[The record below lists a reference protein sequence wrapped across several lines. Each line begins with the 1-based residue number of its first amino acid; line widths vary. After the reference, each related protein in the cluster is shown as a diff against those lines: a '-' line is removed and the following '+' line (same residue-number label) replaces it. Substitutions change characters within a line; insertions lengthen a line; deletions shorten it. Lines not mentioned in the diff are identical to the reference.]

1 MKFSASLGF
10 LFGASSAC
18 TSAFV
23 VNQPSAL
30 KPTHLF
36 SSKDFEKESFGKTY
50 GEDVAP
56 IKDLIDTGEAAM
68 KEFFSSNEEWMPL
81 FRNLVDS
88 SSSVPAMSC
97 MDGVDAGDFDF
108 HETSSPWRKL
118 EAIPTDDKAKA
129 VLANFLD
136 NLQTSL
142 IDIPVDE
149 STEEDENDLHF
160 LEEGRRM
167 LVVSRF
173 HVVQET
179 EKGSIESYDALFR
192 TCWSELVHLRRED
205 EDNTGSLIVVPDT
218 DLADLRRFTDMNL
231 QRPLQWLGVDS
242 HFEVASLQ
250 RGSPAIR
257 LIHKLSEMPTD
268 IPDGPEEEDEE

>member
-1 MKFSASLGF
+1 MKFSASLSF
-10 LFGASSAC
+10 LLAASSAC

-23 VNQPSAL
+23 VKQPSAF
-30 KPTHLF
+30 KSTYLF
-36 SSKDFEKESFGKTY
+36 EGKRFGEESPLGKTY
-50 GEDVAP
+50 GEEVAP
-56 IKDLIDTGEAAM
+56 IKDMIDTEAAM

-88 SSSVPAMSC
+88 SSVPAMSF

-108 HETSSPWRKL
+108 HETSSPWRQL
-118 EAIPTDDKAKA
+118 EAIPTGDDARA

-136 NLQTSL
+136 NLQMSL
-142 IDIPVDE
+142 IDMPVDE
-149 STEEDENDLHF
+149 STEDDELDLHF

-173 HVVQET
+173 HVIQET
-179 EKGSIESYDALFR
+179 KKGSIESYDALFR
-192 TCWSELVHLRRED
+192 TCWSELMHLRRED
-205 EDNTGSLIVVPDT
+205 ENDTGSLIVVPDT

-231 QRPLQWLGVDS
+231 QRPLQWLGVDM

-257 LIHKLSEMPTD
+257 LIHKLSEMRTD
-268 IPDGPEEEDEE
+268 IPEGPEEEDEQ

>member
-1 MKFSASLGF
+1 M
-10 LFGASSAC
+10 
-18 TSAFV
+18 
-23 VNQPSAL
+23 
-30 KPTHLF
+30 
-36 SSKDFEKESFGKTY
+36 GKTY
-50 GEDVAP
+50 GEEVAP
-56 IKDLIDTGEAAM
+56 IKDMIDTEAAM

-81 FRNLVDS
+81 FRNLAD
-88 SSSVPAMSC
+88 SSSVPAMSF

-108 HETSSPWRKL
+108 HETSSPWRQL
-118 EAIPTDDKAKA
+118 EAIPTDEKARA

-142 IDIPVDE
+142 IDMPVDE
-149 STEEDENDLHF
+149 STEDDEYDLHF
-160 LEEGRRM
+160 LEEGRRI

-173 HVVQET
+173 HVIQET

-192 TCWSELVHLRRED
+192 TCWSELMHLRRED
-205 EDNTGSLIVVPDT
+205 EIDTGSLIVVPDT

-231 QRPLQWLGVDS
+231 QRPLQWLGVDI

-257 LIHKLSEMPTD
+257 LIHKLSEMRTD
-268 IPDGPEEEDEE
+268 IPEGPEEEDEEQTDK